1 MTKHG
6 TARNR
11 GLAAE
16 LKALRAKAELT
27 TRQVAKR
34 VGMSI
39 ATVNRIENAQREITP
54 EDVAALLAVY
64 GVTGPE
70 RARTLVLARN
80 ANISGWRETDG
91 EGLPLHLR
99 ALTCFES
106 EATRITDVAMLRVP
120 GLLQTAAY
128 IRSALIAV
136 GFPEDKR
143 KEMATTR
150 LRRQEVLRRRFPPN
164 YRAVID
170 EAALRRPAGS
180 RGLMAEQCRHLAQL
194 TELPNVEIRVI
205 PFEHGSHAGLDGS
218 FMQLESEKHN
228 PIIHVE
234 LPQSSM
240 FLDAEHEIR
249 PYRETSDNLWRV
261 ALSSAESVKFLRR
274 IGSEYGRE

>member
-16 LKALRAKAELT
+16 LKELRARAELT

-39 ATVNRIENAQREITP
+39 ATVNRIENAHREITP

-106 EATRITDVAMLRVP
+106 EATRITDVAMLRIP

-128 IRSALIAV
+128 TRVTLITI
-136 GFPEDKR
+136 GFDEEKR
-143 KEMATTR
+143 NEVVATR
-150 LRRQEVLRRRFPPN
+150 ARRQEILWKRAAPT
-164 YRAVID
+164 YRAIID
-170 EAALRRPAGS
+170 EAPLRRAAGS
-180 RGLMAEQCRHLAQL
+180 RALMAEQCRHMA
-194 TELPNVEIRVI
+194 EVAERPNVDIRI
-205 PFEHGSHAGLDGS
+205 LPFEQGLHAGLDGS
-218 FMQLESEKHN
+218 FMQMEFEKHA

-240 FLDAEHEIR
+240 FIDAEVEIR
-249 PYRETSDNLWRV
+249 PYRETSDNLRQA

-274 IGSEYGRE
+274 IASEYGRE